1 MNIYGIYDIKENE
14 QCLRVGTIDEIA
26 RFLSLTG
33 REVNSAFRRNNLI
46 KMQYKLCY
54 LFKE

>member
-1 MNIYGIYDIKENE
+1 MNIYGIYDIKEKE
-14 QCLRVGTIDEIA
+14 QCIRIGTIDEIA

-33 REVNSAFRRNNLI
+33 REINSALKRNNLI
-46 KMQYKLCY
+46 KKQYKLCY